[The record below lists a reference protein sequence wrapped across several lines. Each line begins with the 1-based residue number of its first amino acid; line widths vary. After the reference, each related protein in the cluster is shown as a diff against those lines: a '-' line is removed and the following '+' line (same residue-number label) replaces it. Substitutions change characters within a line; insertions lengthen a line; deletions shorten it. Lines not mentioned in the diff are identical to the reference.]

1 MQLVVARIGR
11 AHGIKGEVTVEV
23 RTDEPEL
30 RLGPGAVLATDP
42 ASAGPLTIETGR
54 VHSGRLL
61 LRFEGVRDRTGA
73 EALRNT
79 LLIAEVDPEE
89 LPEDPDEYYDHQLID
104 LDVVTADGTEVGR
117 ITEISHLPSQDLFIV
132 ERPDGSEVMIPFVE
146 EIVTE
151 IDLEEQ
157 RAVIDPPPG
166 LIDDSEAEIAS
177 RDATSEDDDADAAR
191 RRHDLPRVPGTA
203 ERLARRQGTRARA
216 ARRPRARPARLDV
229 RPAQHRRRHPVRRRP
244 RHGHEDRALGRRAGR
259 RPRRRLRGRA
269 RTAPSS
275 SSPRPAAAPSPRNSP
290 SSSPSGPG

>member
-30 RLGPGAVLATDP
+30 RLGPGAVLLTDP

-61 LRFEGVRDRTGA
+61 LRFEGVRDRTAA

-79 LLIAEVDPEE
+79 LLIAEVDPTEMPEE
-89 LPEDPDEYYDHQLID
+89 EDEYYDHQLID
-104 LDVVTADGTEVGR
+104 LDVVLADGTGVGR

-132 ERPDGSEVMIPFVE
+132 ERPDGTELMIPFVG

-166 LIDDSEAEIAS
+166 LIDDRAEIAS
-177 RDATSEDDDADAAR
+177 SREDEAGSSEES
-191 RRHDLPRVPGTA
+191 GE
-203 ERLARRQGTRARA
+203 ERA
-216 ARRPRARPARLDV
+216 
-229 RPAQHRRRHPVRRRP
+229 
-244 RHGHEDRALGRRAGR
+244 
-259 RPRRRLRGRA
+259 
-269 RTAPSS
+269 
-275 SSPRPAAAPSPRNSP
+275 
-290 SSSPSGPG
+290 

>member
-30 RLGPGAVLATDP
+30 RLGPGAVLTTDP

-61 LRFEGVRDRTGA
+61 LRFEGVSDRTGA

-79 LLIAEVDPEE
+79 LLIAEIDPEE
-89 LPEDPDEYYDHQLID
+89 LPEGEDEYYDHQLID

-117 ITEISHLPSQDLFIV
+117 ITEISHLPTQDLFIV

-157 RAVIDPPPG
+157 KAVITPPPG
-166 LIDDSEAEIAS
+166 LIDDRAEIAS
-177 RDATSEDDDADAAR
+177 SRDDAS
-191 RRHDLPRVPGTA
+191 
-203 ERLARRQGTRARA
+203 
-216 ARRPRARPARLDV
+216 
-229 RPAQHRRRHPVRRRP
+229 
-244 RHGHEDRALGRRAGR
+244 GREE
-259 RPRRRLRGRA
+259 
-269 RTAPSS
+269 S
-275 SSPRPAAAPSPRNSP
+275 
-290 SSSPSGPG
+290 